1 MPRYRNA
8 PIEEAMCEFTFATSD
23 ESVSQ
28 WDLTLPGRM
37 QQHVELKSVYNGKP
51 REQQIQQIMASQL
64 PANAPNIAV
73 SSALLRVLLPT
84 QDGKAVLGIGP
95 NTLSVSSLRE
105 YEGWK
110 HFKPRIGI
118 ALKAY
123 RETAHTNKI
132 LKVTLK
138 YVNRIIAPQP
148 GASTAARFL
157 LDIPPRHEAV
167 IDKTGERIVATL
179 SAYHYRKEFILP
191 DQTKVGV
198 TQATLQAAN
207 PDTSEFLLDIE
218 TVWDHQAIED
228 SELAIEKVESLHAIE
243 GAVFESFITDAARS
257 LFDGT

>member
-1 MPRYRNA
+1 MPRYQNA
-8 PIEEAMCEFTFATSD
+8 PIEEAMCEFTFAPPD

-37 QQHVELKSVYNGKP
+37 QQHIDLKSVYNGKP

-64 PANAPNIAV
+64 QAVPNIAV

-95 NTLSVSSLRE
+95 NTLSISSLRE

-123 RETAHTNKI
+123 QETAHTNKI

-157 LDIPPRHEAV
+157 LDIPPRQEAV
-167 IDKTGERIVATL
+167 IDKTGERIIATL

-198 TQATLQAAN
+198 TQATLQPAN

-228 SELAIEKVESLHAIE
+228 SELAIEKVESLHDIE
-243 GAVFESFITDAARS
+243 GAFFESFITDAARS
-257 LFDGT
+257 LFNGT